1 MNLSIRNLLGLS
13 LFLAAAALPLAA
25 QDAPAKPA
33 TGFRD
38 AFLSQLKDV
47 EGKVV
52 SLAEA
57 TPQEKYSWRPA
68 EGVRS
73 VSEVFVHIAGAN
85 YFLLTMAGVK
95 PPAGLDPKMEKT
107 ITDKAKVIETVKAS
121 FAHARDAVSKMSDA
135 DMAKETKMF
144 GRATTYEAVLF
155 FMANHMHEHLGQ
167 SIAYAR
173 TNGIVPPWSKKD
185 S

>member
-1 MNLSIRNLLGLS
+1 MNLSKLHILGLS
-13 LFLAAAALPLAA
+13 VILTAAALPIAA
-25 QDAPAKPA
+25 QEAQSKSVA
-33 TGFRD
+33 GIRE

-52 SLAEA
+52 GLAEA
-57 TPQEKYSWRPA
+57 TPQEKYSWRPG

-73 VSEVFVHIAGAN
+73 VSEVFVHIGGAN
-85 YFLLTMAGVK
+85 YFFLSMLGVK

-107 ITDKAKVIETVKAS
+107 LTDKAKVVEMVKAS
-121 FAHARDAVSKMSDA
+121 FAHVREAVSKMSDA
-135 DMAKETKMF
+135 DMTKETKMF

-173 TNGIVPPWSKKD
+173 INGIVPPWSKKD